1 MDIFFEQIIFKKLN
15 TTQKVLKI
23 AIIIMAIV
31 LICSLFA
38 FGVASLGTGS
48 IFAPI
53 IFIAAIGVGYGT
65 VWYVKRMYI
74 EYEYAITNGDFDVDR
89 IIGKAKRERVISTSC
104 KEFEEIGVYD
114 ERAMRR
120 LKPMEFDAK
129 VVAANLDEDGV
140 WYIITNHSKAGRVL
154 IYIQPNDK
162 IISALKKFT
171 PRIAQND
178 VFWN

>member
-104 KEFEEIGVYD
+104 KDFEEIGVYD

-129 VVAANLDEDGV
+129 VVAANLDEEGV

-162 IISALKKFT
+162 IISALKKCT